1 MVSLLKIQPKSGTHK
16 QRQFVLLVELL
27 KFLQKV
33 SIIPKN
39 LRVWTWNFWLG
50 VFHIGQKTELRL
62 VVLDY
67 RLANPLG
74 CQKLAPKRL

>member
-1 MVSLLKIQPKSGTHK
+1 MEFSA
-16 QRQFVLLVELL
+16 
-27 KFLQKV
+27 
-33 SIIPKN
+33 
-39 LRVWTWNFWLG
+39 WLG